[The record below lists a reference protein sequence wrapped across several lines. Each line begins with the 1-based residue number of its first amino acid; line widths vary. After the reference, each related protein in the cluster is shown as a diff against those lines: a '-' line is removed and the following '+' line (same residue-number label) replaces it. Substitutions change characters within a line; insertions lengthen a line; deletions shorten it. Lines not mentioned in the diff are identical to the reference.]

1 MNKLHIQALTAL
13 MGLLLLAAGAAA
25 DVTLPALF
33 GDHMVLQQNTQVPI
47 WGWAQPGEPIR
58 VKGSWQWLGGADTV
72 ADENGQWMVKIKT
85 PKATN
90 EPVSLT
96 ITGDNEIIL
105 TDILAGEVWVC
116 SGQSNMEYTPA
127 RLGDAQNLAAV
138 AESENPH
145 IRLFTVEK
153 KVSVKPEKDCVGS
166 WQHCRPETVKDFS
179 AVGYYY
185 GKKLNKA
192 LDVPIGLISSN
203 WGGTVSEAW
212 TRREALEPFERFSET
227 LAYLKDPDAA
237 EAVFKERYTES
248 MARWEQALAEI
259 DLGTR
264 QGWHAETLDE
274 TGWQEMEQP
283 KKWSAADNQLKDVD
297 GIVWFRRTTNLPPSW
312 ARIDL
317 QLHLGPIDDIDT
329 VWVNGVKIGTTTR
342 DWTVPRVYTIPASAL
357 HVGKNTIAVRIIDN
371 QGDGGFAGDNTEA
384 MRIGPVGADVKATA
398 TVANTWKYKIG
409 YEGRVPAAPQSVFSI
424 HQNTPTALYNGMI
437 APLIPFRIAGA
448 IWYQGES
455 NRYDPILYRD
465 LFPALINNWRQDW
478 GQGNFPFYYVQ
489 IAPYAYGDQLG
500 SAALCEAQTM
510 TMDAVT
516 NVGMAVTTDIAAER
530 DIHPKNKVDVGD
542 RLARWALAKTYGQ
555 KNIDFSGPLYKSKK
569 YKDNTIRLSFHYVD
583 GGLIAKDGQ
592 LRDFEIAGI
601 DRKFVPATAVIDG
614 DFVVVSSDEVDH
626 PIEARYG
633 WKDWFEA
640 SLFNKAGLP
649 ASSFRTDD
657 WPLQ

>member
-1 MNKLHIQALTAL
+1 MNKLHIQALTVL
-13 MGLLLLAAGAAA
+13 MGILLVAAGAVA

-33 GDHMVLQQNTQVPI
+33 GDHMVLQQKAQVPI
-47 WGWAQPGEPIR
+47 WGWARPGEEIR

-72 ADENGQWMVKIKT
+72 ADENGEWMVKIKT

-90 EPVSLT
+90 EPITLT
-96 ITGDNEIIL
+96 ITGDNEIVL

-127 RLGDAQNLAAV
+127 WLGDAQNLAAV
-138 AESENPH
+138 AASENPH
-145 IRLFTVEK
+145 IRLFKVEK
-153 KVSVKPEKDCVGS
+153 KVSARPEKDCVGS
-166 WQHCRPETVKDFS
+166 WQHCGPETVKDFS

-185 GKKLNKA
+185 GKKLNEA
-192 LDVPIGLISSN
+192 LNVPIGLISSN

-237 EAVFKERYTES
+237 EAEFKEKYAES
-248 MARWEQALAEI
+248 MARWERQLAEL

-264 QGWHAETLDE
+264 QGWHAETIDE

-283 KKWSAADNQLKDVD
+283 SKWSAAGNELNDVD

-317 QLHLGPIDDIDT
+317 ELHLGPIDDIDT
-329 VWVNGVKIGTTTR
+329 VWVNGVNIGTTTR

-371 QGDGGFAGDNTEA
+371 QGDGGFASDTAEA

-398 TVANTWKYKIG
+398 TVAKTWKYRIG
-409 YEGRVPAAPQSVFSI
+409 YEGRVPAAPQSDFTI

-516 NVGMAVTTDIAAER
+516 NVGMAVTTDIGTER

-569 YKDNTIRLSFHYVD
+569 YQDNTIRLSFHYVD
-583 GGLIAKDGQ
+583 GGLTAKDGQ

-657 WPLQ
+657 WPLR

>member
-1 MNKLHIQALTAL
+1 MNKLHIQALTVL
-13 MGLLLLAAGAAA
+13 MGTFFVIAGAAA

-33 GDHMVLQQNTQVPI
+33 GDHMVLQQNAQVPI
-47 WGWAQPGEPIR
+47 WGWARPGEEIR
-58 VKGSWQWLGGADTV
+58 VKGSWQWLGGTDTV
-72 ADENGQWMVKIKT
+72 ADENGQWKVKIKT

-90 EPVSLT
+90 EPITLT
-96 ITGDNEIIL
+96 ITGDNEIVL

-127 RLGDAQNLAAV
+127 WLGDAQNLAAV
-138 AESENPH
+138 AASENPH
-145 IRLFTVEK
+145 IRLFKVEK
-153 KVSVKPEKDCVGS
+153 KVSAKPEKDCVGS
-166 WQHCRPETVKDFS
+166 WQFCRPETVKDFS

-185 GKKLNKA
+185 GKKLNET
-192 LDVPIGLISSN
+192 LNIPIGLISSN

-212 TRREALEPFERFSET
+212 TSREALEPFERFSET

-237 EAVFKERYTES
+237 EAAFKEKYVES
-248 MARWEQALAEI
+248 MARWEEELAKL

-264 QGWHAETLDE
+264 EGWQAETIDE

-283 KKWSAADNQLKDVD
+283 NKWSAAGNELKDVD
-297 GIVWFRRTTNLPPSW
+297 GVVWFRRTTNLPPSW

-317 QLHLGPIDDIDT
+317 ELHLGPIDDIDT
-329 VWVNGVKIGTTTR
+329 VWVNGVRIGTTTR

-371 QGDGGFAGDNTEA
+371 QGDGGFASDNPEA

-398 TVANTWKYKIG
+398 TVAKTWKYRIG
-409 YEGRVPAAPQSVFSI
+409 YEGRVPAPPQSDFTI

-510 TMDAVT
+510 TMEAVT
-516 NVGMAVTTDIAAER
+516 NVGMAVTADIGTER

-583 GGLIAKDGQ
+583 GGLTAKDGQ

-614 DFVVVSSDEVDH
+614 DFVVVSSDEVEH